1 MMSTLG
7 ERSQRLE
14 PIARQLMQA
23 WDENSMSWAYE
34 LLHVA
39 YNMGQSDGFDKALAL
54 GDREAI

>member
-7 ERSQRLE
+7 ERAQRLE

-23 WDENSMSWAYE
+23 CAETNLSWAYD

-54 GDREAI
+54 NVTDS